1 MALVACGGGGGADSD
16 SATVPAP
23 APVPEFKS
31 VIVLGAGMAGL
42 TAARQLAD
50 AGYSVIVLE
59 ARNRLGGRLHTSTQW
74 ADAPVDVGATWIHG
88 DGPGNPISDLA
99 KRAGAR
105 LASTSFNRDQAYD
118 SNGQRLSEA
127 AAARVA
133 ELRSRMRRVISTA
146 QNADTDIA
154 LRAAVYRGMG
164 YASMSDEDRKRVDYL
179 LNTTIEHEYSG
190 DASSLSVQWYDSDG
204 RFSGNES
211 LFLEGYR
218 VLVEHQARGLD
229 VRLEHVVSA
238 IRYEAN
244 GVTVSTNRGDF
255 IAERALITLPLG
267 VLQAGVVKFD
277 PPLPARKTEAIAKLG
292 MGVLN
297 KCFLRFPQP
306 FWDTQLDWINY
317 IPDSS
322 RTGRWAEWVSLA
334 RPTGKPILLG
344 FNAAEFGLEIEAW
357 PDREIVADAMRTL
370 RTIFG
375 ASIPDP
381 LDWQISRWGSDPFAR
396 GAYSFNKLGSEPSM
410 RGDLASPVGR
420 VLYFAGEATEGRYF
434 QSVHGAYLSG
444 QRAAAEMSVR

>member
-1 MALVACGGGGGADSD
+1 M
-16 SATVPAP
+16 
-23 APVPEFKS
+23 
-31 VIVLGAGMAGL
+31 
-42 TAARQLAD
+42 
-50 AGYSVIVLE
+50 
-59 ARNRLGGRLHTSTQW
+59 
-74 ADAPVDVGATWIHG
+74 
-88 DGPGNPISDLA
+88 
-99 KRAGAR
+99 
-105 LASTSFNRDQAYD
+105 
-118 SNGQRLSEA
+118 
-127 AAARVA
+127 A

-317 IPDSS
+317 IPDAS

-334 RPTGKPILLG
+334 LPTGKPILLG